1 MHFLTKQE
9 SCLVFLQ
16 PEQSPPAGHWK
27 EYRHFQAGFIF
38 LDVEVTHMFYKHM
51 LQSDSADL
59 CGDAGSCSM
68 MVMKR
73 GPSKQEVYPAVFLN
87 RKS

>member
-1 MHFLTKQE
+1 MSVLSHKTRELPLFFAARAVAPCWPLK
-9 SCLVFLQ
+9 
-16 PEQSPPAGHWK
+16 
-27 EYRHFQAGFIF
+27 RIQALPGWLHF
-38 LDVEVTHMFYKHM
+38 LDVEVTPMFYKHM

-59 CGDAGSCSM
+59 CGDTGSCSM

-87 RKS
+87 